1 MSLVE
6 TEMTNGVLTVT
17 LNDPENRNAL
27 SSELTSD
34 LVETLDAA
42 DHDPEVRVVVLTN
55 SGKVFAPV
63 LIFLKG
69 LAGINLPNR

>member
-34 LVETLDAA
+34 
-42 DHDPEVRVVVLTN
+42 
-55 SGKVFAPV
+55 
-63 LIFLKG
+63 
-69 LAGINLPNR
+69 